1 MRDYVLGTSGQIG
14 NALKIV
20 ESTVF
25 YPAKNQLNN
34 IVICGLGG
42 SGIAGQI
49 IAKLMEG
56 KINVPVSV
64 VNDYD
69 IPSFANQNTLVI
81 VSSYSGNTEE
91 ISSCIAQAQHKKC
104 EIACISSGGEV
115 AEIAS
120 KNKYNWIKVPSGF
133 PPRTCFAYSLIA
145 QHALFNHYGFI
156 SNSWKLE
163 AEKTIDY
170 LNTNL
175 EKIQSEAKII
185 ADKLTNKIAVV
196 YSSSKYNGVAIRFC
210 QQIAEN
216 AKQLCWSNKFPE
228 MNHNEIV
235 GWTTKNDNLSVIF
248 LHFKNDHDR
257 ISKRMDLTKD
267 VILKF
272 ASDVESIYSK
282 GDSELQEVLYM
293 VYLTDW
299 VSVYIAEN
307 RKVDPIEIK
316 AIDNLKN
323 ELSQII

>member
-1 MRDYVLGTSGQIG
+1 MRDYVLGTSGQIE

-20 ESTVF
+20 DSTVF
-25 YPAKNQLNN
+25 YSAKNQINN
-34 IVICGLGG
+34 IIICGLGG

-49 IAKLMEG
+49 IAKLMES
-56 KINVPVSV
+56 KVNKPITVI
-64 VNDYD
+64 NDYD
-69 IPSFANQNTLVI
+69 IPFFANQNTLVI

-91 ISSCIAQAQHKKC
+91 ISSCILQAQQKNC

-115 AEIAS
+115 AQIATD
-120 KNKYNWIKVPSGF
+120 NKYNWIKVPSGF

-145 QHALFNHYGFI
+145 QHALFQHYGLI
-156 SNSWKLE
+156 NDSWKKE
-163 AEKTIDY
+163 AQETIKY

-175 EKIQSEAKII
+175 NDIQSEAKKL
-185 ADKLTNKIAVV
+185 ADKLTNKIAVI
-196 YSSSKYNGVAIRFC
+196 YSSSKYNGVAVRFC

-235 GWTTKNDNLSVIF
+235 GWTTKNENLSVVF
-248 LHFKNDHDR
+248 LHFQNDHER
-257 ISKRMDLTKD
+257 VSKRMDLTKD
-267 VILKF
+267 VVKQY
-272 ASDVESIYSK
+272 ASDVQSISSK
-282 GDSELQEVLYM
+282 GNSELQEVLYM

-299 VSVYIAEN
+299 VSVFIAEN
-307 RKVDPIEIK
+307 RKVDPIEIR

>member
-1 MRDYVLGTSGQIG
+1 MRDYVLGTSGQIE

-20 ESTVF
+20 DSTVF
-25 YPAKNQLNN
+25 YPAKNQINN

-49 IAKLMEG
+49 IAKLMES
-56 KINVPVSV
+56 KVNKPVTV
-64 VNDYD
+64 INDYD
-69 IPSFANQNTLVI
+69 IPFFANQNTLVI

-91 ISSCIAQAQHKKC
+91 ISSCILQAQEKKC

-115 AEIAS
+115 AQIATI
-120 KNKYNWIKVPSGF
+120 NKYNWIKVPSGF

-145 QHALFNHYGFI
+145 QHALFQHYGLI
-156 SNSWKLE
+156 NDSWKKE
-163 AEKTIDY
+163 AQETVDY
-170 LNTNL
+170 LNAHL
-175 EKIQSEAKII
+175 EDIQLEAKRL

-196 YSSSKYNGVAIRFC
+196 YSSSKYNGVAVRFC

-235 GWTTKNDNLSVIF
+235 GWTTKNENLSVVF
-248 LHFKNDHDR
+248 LHFKNDHER
-257 ISKRMDLTKD
+257 VSKRMDLTKD
-267 VILKF
+267 VVKQY
-272 ASDVESIYSK
+272 ASDVQSISSK
-282 GDSELQEVLYM
+282 GNSELQEVLYM

-299 VSVYIAEN
+299 VSVFIAEN
-307 RKVDPIEIK
+307 RKVDPLEIK

>member
-1 MRDYVLGTSGQIG
+1 MREYVLGTSGQIE

-20 ESTVF
+20 ASTVF
-25 YPAKNQLNN
+25 YPAKNQINN

-56 KINVPVSV
+56 KINLPISL

-69 IPSFANQNTLVI
+69 LPNFANVNTLVI

-91 ISSCIAQAQHKKC
+91 ISSCLAQAQQRKC

-115 AEIAS
+115 VKIATD
-120 KNKYNWIKVPSGF
+120 NKYNLVKIPGGF

-145 QHALFNHYGFI
+145 QHAIFQNYNLI
-156 SNSWKLE
+156 NSDWKEE
-163 AEKTIDY
+163 AKKTIEY
-170 LNTNL
+170 LNANL
-175 EKIQSEAKII
+175 NQIQSLAKNF
-185 ADKLTNKIAVV
+185 ADKITDKIAVV
-196 YSSSKYNGVAIRFC
+196 YSSSKYNGVAVRFC

-216 AKQLCWSNKFPE
+216 AKQLCWSNRFPE

-235 GWTTKNDNLSVIF
+235 GWTQKNQNLSVIF
-248 LHFKNDHDR
+248 LHFKNDHER
-257 ISKRMDLTKD
+257 VTKRMDLTKEVVNKYAFD
-267 VILKF
+267 VN
-272 ASDVESIYSK
+272 SIFSE
-282 GDSELQEVLYM
+282 GESELQEVLYM

-299 VSVYIAEN
+299 VSVFVAEN
-307 RKVDPIEIK
+307 RNVDPIEIK

-323 ELSQII
+323 ELAQIN

>member
-1 MRDYVLGTSGQIG
+1 MRDYVLGTSGQIE

-56 KINVPVSV
+56 KINVPVNV
-64 VNDYD
+64 INDYD
-69 IPSFANQNTLVI
+69 IPYFANQNTLVI

-91 ISSCIAQAQHKKC
+91 ISSCIMQAQQKKC

-115 AEIAS
+115 AQIATE
-120 KNKYNWIKVPSGF
+120 NKYNWIKVPGGF

-145 QHALFNHYGFI
+145 QHALFQHYGFI
-156 SNSWKLE
+156 NDSWKID
-163 AEKTIDY
+163 AQKTINY
-170 LNTNL
+170 LNANL
-175 EKIQSEAKII
+175 LGIQSQAKQI
-185 ADKLTNKIAVV
+185 ADKLTDKISVV

-235 GWTTKNDNLSVIF
+235 GWTTKNEDLSVVF
-248 LHFKNDHDR
+248 LHFKKDHER
-257 ISKRMDLTKD
+257 VTKRMDLTKD
-267 VILKF
+267 VVSQF
-272 ASDVESIYSK
+272 ASDVQTISSQ

>member
-1 MRDYVLGTSGQIG
+1 MRDYVLGTSGQIE

-20 ESTVF
+20 DSTVF
-25 YPAKNQLNN
+25 YPAKNQINN

-49 IAKLMEG
+49 IAKLMES
-56 KINVPVSV
+56 KVNKPVTV
-64 VNDYD
+64 INDYD
-69 IPSFANQNTLVI
+69 IPFFANQNTLVI

-91 ISSCIAQAQHKKC
+91 ISSCILQAQEKKC

-115 AEIAS
+115 AQIATI
-120 KNKYNWIKVPSGF
+120 NKYNWIKVPSGF

-145 QHALFNHYGFI
+145 QHALFQHYGLI
-156 SNSWKLE
+156 NDSWKKE
-163 AEKTIDY
+163 AQETVDY
-170 LNTNL
+170 LNAHL
-175 EKIQSEAKII
+175 EDIQLEAKRL

-196 YSSSKYNGVAIRFC
+196 YSSSKYNGVAVRFC

-235 GWTTKNDNLSVIF
+235 GWTSKNENLSVVF
-248 LHFKNDHDR
+248 LHFKNDHER
-257 ISKRMDLTKD
+257 VSKRMDLTKD
-267 VILKF
+267 VVKQY
-272 ASDVESIYSK
+272 ASDVQSISSK
-282 GDSELQEVLYM
+282 GNSELQEVLYM

-299 VSVYIAEN
+299 VSVFIAEN
-307 RKVDPIEIK
+307 RKVDPLEIK

>member
-1 MRDYVLGTSGQIG
+1 MREYVLGTSGQIE

-20 ESTVF
+20 ASTVF
-25 YPAKNQLNN
+25 YPAKNQINN

-56 KINVPVSV
+56 KINLPISV

-69 IPSFANQNTLVI
+69 LPNFANVNTLVI

-91 ISSCIAQAQHKKC
+91 ISSCLAQAQQRNC

-115 AEIAS
+115 VKIATE
-120 KNKYNWIKVPSGF
+120 NNYNLVKIPGGF

-145 QHALFNHYGFI
+145 QHAIFQNYNLI
-156 SNSWKLE
+156 NSDWKEE
-163 AEKTIDY
+163 AKKTIEY
-170 LNTNL
+170 LNANL
-175 EKIQSEAKII
+175 NQIQSLAKNF
-185 ADKLTNKIAVV
+185 ADKITDKIAVV
-196 YSSSKYNGVAIRFC
+196 YSSSKYNGVAVRFC

-216 AKQLCWSNKFPE
+216 AKQLCWSNRFPE

-235 GWTTKNDNLSVIF
+235 GWTQKNQNLSVIF
-248 LHFKNDHDR
+248 LHFKNDHER
-257 ISKRMDLTKD
+257 VTKRMDLTKD
-267 VILKF
+267 VVNKYAF
-272 ASDVESIYSK
+272 DVNSIFSE
-282 GDSELQEVLYM
+282 GESELQEVLYM

-299 VSVYIAEN
+299 VSVFVAEN
-307 RKVDPIEIK
+307 RNVDPIEIK

-323 ELSQII
+323 ELAQIN

>member
-1 MRDYVLGTSGQIG
+1 MRDYVLGTSGQIE

-20 ESTVF
+20 DSTVF
-25 YPAKNQLNN
+25 YPAKNQINN

-49 IAKLMEG
+49 IAKLMES
-56 KINVPVSV
+56 KVNKPVTV
-64 VNDYD
+64 INDYD
-69 IPSFANQNTLVI
+69 IPFFANQNTLVI

-91 ISSCIAQAQHKKC
+91 ISSCILQAQEKKC

-115 AEIAS
+115 AQIATI
-120 KNKYNWIKVPSGF
+120 NKYNWIKVPSGF

-145 QHALFNHYGFI
+145 QHALFQHYGLI
-156 SNSWKLE
+156 NDSWKKE
-163 AEKTIDY
+163 AQETVDY
-170 LNTNL
+170 LNAHL
-175 EKIQSEAKII
+175 EDIQLEAKKL

-196 YSSSKYNGVAIRFC
+196 YSSSKYNGVAVRFC

-235 GWTTKNDNLSVIF
+235 GWTTKNENLSVVF
-248 LHFKNDHDR
+248 LHFKNDHER
-257 ISKRMDLTKD
+257 VSKRMDLTKD
-267 VILKF
+267 VVKQY
-272 ASDVESIYSK
+272 ASDVQSISSK
-282 GDSELQEVLYM
+282 GNSELQEVLYM

-299 VSVYIAEN
+299 VSVFIAEN

>member
-1 MRDYVLGTSGQIG
+1 MRDYVLGTSGQIE

-20 ESTVF
+20 DSTVF
-25 YPAKNQLNN
+25 YPAKNQINN

-49 IAKLMEG
+49 IAKLMES
-56 KINVPVSV
+56 KVNKPVTV
-64 VNDYD
+64 INDYD
-69 IPSFANQNTLVI
+69 IPFFANQNTLVI

-91 ISSCIAQAQHKKC
+91 ISSCILQAQEKKC

-115 AEIAS
+115 AQIATI
-120 KNKYNWIKVPSGF
+120 NKYNWIKVPSGF

-145 QHALFNHYGFI
+145 QHALFQHYGLI
-156 SNSWKLE
+156 NDSWKKE
-163 AEKTIDY
+163 AQETVDY
-170 LNTNL
+170 LNAHL
-175 EKIQSEAKII
+175 EDIQLEAKRL

-196 YSSSKYNGVAIRFC
+196 YSSSKYNGVAVRFC

-235 GWTTKNDNLSVIF
+235 GWTTKNENLSVVF
-248 LHFKNDHDR
+248 LHFKNDHER
-257 ISKRMDLTKD
+257 VSKRMDLTKD
-267 VILKF
+267 VVKQY
-272 ASDVESIYSK
+272 ASDVQSISSK
-282 GDSELQEVLYM
+282 GNSELQEVLYM

-299 VSVYIAEN
+299 VSVFIAEN